1 MKWILLLVTAVC
13 GLEALTLK
21 DAEEIAL
28 SNNPQVQASEQLI
41 EMARQG
47 RLDAIS
53 KWLPQLNIYT
63 QGFKTETTMP
73 LLKITKPSTF
83 LTELT
88 MTQTLF
94 SSQTLYQIGISS
106 LMIEQFERLL
116 EAAKNDVLYQTRTLY
131 FQVALDHKKVKTA
144 QEHIDLLSYLADRMQ
159 GKYNIGEA
167 TAYNVN
173 QARVAVAN
181 VTDTYYKTVQML
193 QTHEDELS
201 KTLGYDPVDSPF
213 TFNQEDIDVL
223 QIPELADKVAAAETI
238 FQEEC
243 ILKSQFVTMQT
254 RIMDKIFSKSEF
266 SKWSTYADAYRPDI
280 RLSETNV
287 KLAEET
293 VKLKRGEYWPTVS
306 LIGNYG
312 GGMTPYFFQPSTQ
325 FNNQVFQWAV
335 GFSIN
340 WTIFDGT
347 GRERRIKKARAESRA
362 IKFTAKKVTQA
373 AHTDVR
379 EQLYSM
385 QKAMAQY
392 VTSSA
397 NYKLAQQTLE
407 QAKSQLDIGFTTIY
421 DYLISVDGLIRA
433 KTAQDEGRFD
443 LLSSYYALLHASGKT
458 KEGEC
463 QK

>member
-1 MKWILLLVTAVC
+1 MRWILLFAMTLGALG
-13 GLEALTLK
+13 GLEALTLQE
-21 DAEEIAL
+21 AEEIAL
-28 SNNPQVQASEQLI
+28 ANNPQVQASEQLI

-63 QGFKTETTMP
+63 QGFKTQTTIP
-73 LLKITKPSTF
+73 LLKVTKPSAF

-88 MTQTLF
+88 LTQTLF
-94 SSQTLYQIGISS
+94 STQVLYQIGISS
-106 LMIEQFERLL
+106 ILIEQFERLL

-144 QEHIDLLSYLADRMQ
+144 EEHIDLLSYLSDRMQ

-181 VTDTYYKTVQML
+181 VTDAYYKTVQML
-193 QTHEDELS
+193 KSHEDELS
-201 KTLGYDPVDSPF
+201 KTLGYDPVDSLF

-223 QIPELADKVAAAETI
+223 QIPELAEKVKAAESI

-243 ILKSQFVTMQT
+243 ILKSQFVAMQN
-254 RIMDKIFSKSEF
+254 RIMDKIFSKAEF
-266 SKWSTYADAYRPDI
+266 SKWNGFADEHRPDI
-280 RLSETNV
+280 LLSQANV

-306 LIGNYG
+306 LLGNYG
-312 GGMTPYFFQPSTQ
+312 GAMTPYFFAPSTQ
-325 FNNQVFQWAV
+325 FNNQNFQWAI
-335 GFSIN
+335 GFSVN

-347 GRERRIKKARAESRA
+347 GRERRVRKARAESRA
-362 IKFTAKKVTQA
+362 VKFTAKKVTQA

-392 VTSSA
+392 VTSAA

-443 LLSSYYALLHASGKT
+443 LLSSYYALLHASGK
-458 KEGEC
+458 ES
-463 QK
+463 

>member
-1 MKWILLLVTAVC
+1 
-13 GLEALTLK
+13 
-21 DAEEIAL
+21 
-28 SNNPQVQASEQLI
+28 
-41 EMARQG
+41 
-47 RLDAIS
+47 
-53 KWLPQLNIYT
+53 
-63 QGFKTETTMP
+63 
-73 LLKITKPSTF
+73 
-83 LTELT
+83 
-88 MTQTLF
+88 
-94 SSQTLYQIGISS
+94 
-106 LMIEQFERLL
+106 
-116 EAAKNDVLYQTRTLY
+116 
-131 FQVALDHKKVKTA
+131 
-144 QEHIDLLSYLADRMQ
+144 
-159 GKYNIGEA
+159 
-167 TAYNVN
+167 
-173 QARVAVAN
+173 
-181 VTDTYYKTVQML
+181 
-193 QTHEDELS
+193 
-201 KTLGYDPVDSPF
+201 
-213 TFNQEDIDVL
+213 
-223 QIPELADKVAAAETI
+223 
-238 FQEEC
+238 
-243 ILKSQFVTMQT
+243 
-254 RIMDKIFSKSEF
+254 MDKIFSSSEF

-312 GGMTPYFFQPSTQ
+312 GAMTPYLYRPSTQ
-325 FNNQVFQWAV
+325 FNNQIFQWAV

-362 IKFTAKKVTQA
+362 IRYTAKKVMQA

-392 VTSSA
+392 VTSTA
-397 NYKLAQQTLE
+397 NYKLAQETLE

-458 KEGEC
+458 KEGES
-463 QK
+463 Q

>member
-1 MKWILLLVTAVC
+1 
-13 GLEALTLK
+13 
-21 DAEEIAL
+21 
-28 SNNPQVQASEQLI
+28 
-41 EMARQG
+41 
-47 RLDAIS
+47 
-53 KWLPQLNIYT
+53 
-63 QGFKTETTMP
+63 
-73 LLKITKPSTF
+73 
-83 LTELT
+83 
-88 MTQTLF
+88 
-94 SSQTLYQIGISS
+94 
-106 LMIEQFERLL
+106 
-116 EAAKNDVLYQTRTLY
+116 
-131 FQVALDHKKVKTA
+131 VALDHKKVKTA

-193 QTHEDELS
+193 KSHEDEFS
-201 KTLGYDPVDSPF
+201 KTLGFDPEDSPVI
-213 TFNQEDIDVL
+213 FNQEDIDVM
-223 QIPELADKVAAAETI
+223 QVPELAEKVKVAEAM
-238 FQEEC
+238 FQEEG
-243 ILKSQFVTMQT
+243 ILKSQFVAMQS
-254 RIMDKIFSKSEF
+254 RIMDKIFSKAEF
-266 SKWSTYADAYRPDI
+266 SKWNAYADCHRPDI
-280 RLSETNV
+280 LLSDTQV

-293 VKLKRGEYWPTVS
+293 VKLKRGEYWPTIS

-312 GGMTPYFFQPSTQ
+312 GAMTPYLYEPTNQ
-325 FNNQVFQWAV
+325 FNHQLFQWGI
-335 GFSIN
+335 GFSVN

-362 IKFTAKKVTQA
+362 VKFTAKKVAQA

-443 LLSSYYALLHASGKT
+443 LLSSYYALLHASGQTNDRENEK
-458 KEGEC
+458 
-463 QK
+463 

>member
-1 MKWILLLVTAVC
+1 
-13 GLEALTLK
+13 
-21 DAEEIAL
+21 
-28 SNNPQVQASEQLI
+28 
-41 EMARQG
+41 
-47 RLDAIS
+47 
-53 KWLPQLNIYT
+53 
-63 QGFKTETTMP
+63 
-73 LLKITKPSTF
+73 
-83 LTELT
+83 
-88 MTQTLF
+88 
-94 SSQTLYQIGISS
+94 
-106 LMIEQFERLL
+106 
-116 EAAKNDVLYQTRTLY
+116 
-131 FQVALDHKKVKTA
+131 VKTA

-181 VTDTYYKTVQML
+181 VTDTYYKTVQNL
-193 QTHEDELS
+193 KSHEDELA
-201 KTLGYDPVDSPF
+201 KTLGFDPVDQPF
-213 TFNQEDIDVL
+213 VFNQEDIDVM
-223 QIPELADKVAAAETI
+223 QVPELAEKVLLAETI

-243 ILKSQFVTMQT
+243 ILKSQFVTMQN

-266 SKWSTYADAYRPDI
+266 AKWSVYADAHRPDI
-280 RLSETNV
+280 LLSQTNV

-293 VKLKRGEYWPTVS
+293 VKLKKGEYWPTVS

-312 GGMTPYFFQPSTQ
+312 GVMTPYLFEPSTQ
-325 FNNQVFQWAV
+325 FNNQIFQWAV
-335 GFSIN
+335 GFSVN

-362 IKFTAKKVTQA
+362 VKFTAKKVSQA

-392 VTSSA
+392 VTSTA
-397 NYKLAQQTLE
+397 NYELAQQTLE

-433 KTAQDEGRFD
+433 KTARDEGRFD
-443 LLSSYYALLHASGKT
+443 LLSSYYALLHSSGQT
-458 KEGEC
+458 KESN
-463 QK
+463 K

>member
-1 MKWILLLVTAVC
+1 MKWIVLLLAAMC
-13 GLEALTLK
+13 GLEALTLQE
-21 DAEEIAL
+21 AEEIAL
-28 SNNPQVQASEQLI
+28 ANNPQVQASEQLI

-63 QGFKTETTMP
+63 QGFKTQTTIP

-88 MTQTLF
+88 LTQTLF
-94 SSQTLYQIGISS
+94 SSQTLYQIGISA

-181 VTDTYYKTVQML
+181 VTDTYYKTVQNL
-193 QTHEDELS
+193 KSHEDELA
-201 KTLGYDPVDSPF
+201 KTLGFDPVDQPF
-213 TFNQEDIDVL
+213 VFNQEDIDVM
-223 QIPELADKVAAAETI
+223 QVPELAEKVLLAETI

-243 ILKSQFVTMQT
+243 ILKSQFVTMQN

-266 SKWSTYADAYRPDI
+266 AKWSVYADAHRPDI
-280 RLSETNV
+280 LLSQTNV

-312 GGMTPYFFQPSTQ
+312 GAMTPYLFEPSTQ
-325 FNNQVFQWAV
+325 FNNQIFQWAV
-335 GFSIN
+335 GFSVN

-362 IKFTAKKVTQA
+362 VKFTAKKVAQA

-392 VTSSA
+392 VTSTA
-397 NYKLAQQTLE
+397 NYELAQQTLE

-433 KTAQDEGRFD
+433 KTARDEGRFD
-443 LLSSYYALLHASGKT
+443 LLSSYYALLHSSGQT
-458 KEGEC
+458 KESN
-463 QK
+463 K

>member
-1 MKWILLLVTAVC
+1 MRWILLFAMTLGALG
-13 GLEALTLK
+13 GLEALTLQE
-21 DAEEIAL
+21 AEEIAL
-28 SNNPQVQASEQLI
+28 ANNPQVQASEQLI

-63 QGFKTETTMP
+63 QGFKTQTTIP
-73 LLKITKPSTF
+73 LLKITKPSAF

-88 MTQTLF
+88 LTQTLF
-94 SSQTLYQIGISS
+94 STQVLYQIGISS
-106 LMIEQFERLL
+106 ILIEQFEKLL
-116 EAAKNDVLYQTRTLY
+116 EAAKNDILYQTRTLY

-144 QEHIDLLSYLADRMQ
+144 EEHIDLLSYLSDRMQ

-181 VTDTYYKTVQML
+181 VTDAYYKTVQML
-193 QTHEDELS
+193 KSHEDELS

-213 TFNQEDIDVL
+213 IFNQEDIDVL
-223 QIPELADKVAAAETI
+223 QIPELAEKVKAAESI

-243 ILKSQFVTMQT
+243 ILKSQFVAMQN
-254 RIMDKIFSKSEF
+254 RIMDKIFSKAEF
-266 SKWSTYADAYRPDI
+266 SKWNGYADEHRPDI
-280 RLSETNV
+280 LLSQTNV

-306 LIGNYG
+306 LLGNYG
-312 GGMTPYFFQPSTQ
+312 GGMTPYFFAPSTQ
-325 FNNQVFQWAV
+325 FNNQNFQWAI
-335 GFSIN
+335 GFSVN

-347 GRERRIKKARAESRA
+347 GRERRVRKARAESRA
-362 IKFTAKKVTQA
+362 IKFTAKKVAQA

-392 VTSSA
+392 VTSAA

-443 LLSSYYALLHASGKT
+443 LLSSYYALLHASGKESE
-458 KEGEC
+458 K
-463 QK
+463 

>member
-1 MKWILLLVTAVC
+1 MKWIVLLLAAMC
-13 GLEALTLK
+13 GLEALTLQE
-21 DAEEIAL
+21 AEEIAL
-28 SNNPQVQASEQLI
+28 ANNPQVQASEQLI
-41 EMARQG
+41 EMAKQG

-63 QGFKTETTMP
+63 QGFKTQTTIP

-88 MTQTLF
+88 LTQTLF
-94 SSQTLYQIGISS
+94 SSQTLYQIGISA

-181 VTDTYYKTVQML
+181 VTDTYYKTVQNL
-193 QTHEDELS
+193 KSHEDELA
-201 KTLGYDPVDSPF
+201 KTLGFDPVDQPF
-213 TFNQEDIDVL
+213 VFNQEDIDVM
-223 QIPELADKVAAAETI
+223 QVPELAEKVLLAETI

-243 ILKSQFVTMQT
+243 ILKSQFVTMQN

-266 SKWSTYADAYRPDI
+266 AKWSVYADAHRPDI
-280 RLSETNV
+280 LLSQTNV

-312 GGMTPYFFQPSTQ
+312 GAMTPYLFEPSTQ
-325 FNNQVFQWAV
+325 FNNQIFQWAV
-335 GFSIN
+335 GFSVN

-362 IKFTAKKVTQA
+362 VKFTAKKVAQA

-392 VTSSA
+392 VTSTA
-397 NYKLAQQTLE
+397 NYELAQQTLE

-433 KTAQDEGRFD
+433 KTARDEGRFD
-443 LLSSYYALLHASGKT
+443 LLSSYYALLHSSGQT
-458 KEGEC
+458 KESN
-463 QK
+463 K

>member
-21 DAEEIAL
+21 EAEEIAL
-28 SNNPQVQASEQLI
+28 ANNPQVQASEQLI

-63 QGFKTETTMP
+63 QGFKTQTTMP
-73 LLKITKPSTF
+73 LLNITKPSTF

-144 QEHIDLLSYLADRMQ
+144 QEHIDLLSYLSDRMQ

-173 QARVAVAN
+173 QARVAVSN
-181 VTDTYYKTVQML
+181 VTDAYYKTVQML
-193 QTHEDELS
+193 KSHEDELAR
-201 KTLGYDPVDSPF
+201 TLGYDPVESPF

-223 QIPELADKVAAAETI
+223 QVPELAEKVKAAESI
-238 FQEEC
+238 FQDEC
-243 ILKSQFVTMQT
+243 ILKNQFVTMQS
-254 RIMDKIFSKSEF
+254 RIMDKIFSSSEF

-312 GGMTPYFFQPSTQ
+312 GAMTPYLYQPSTQ
-325 FNNQVFQWAV
+325 FNNQIFQWAV
-335 GFSIN
+335 GFSVN

-362 IKFTAKKVTQA
+362 IRYIAKKVTQA
-373 AHTDVR
+373 AHTEVR
-379 EQLYSM
+379 VQLYSM
-385 QKAMAQY
+385 QKALAQY
-392 VTSSA
+392 VTSTA
-397 NYKLAQQTLE
+397 NYKLAQETLE

-458 KEGEC
+458 KEGESE
-463 QK
+463 K

>member
-1 MKWILLLVTAVC
+1 MRWILLCAIAMG

-21 DAEEIAL
+21 EAEEIAL
-28 SNNPQVQASEQLI
+28 ANNPQVQASEQLI

-53 KWLPQLNIYT
+53 KWLPQVSIVSQGYKT
-63 QGFKTETTMP
+63 QEPIVFLG
-73 LLKITKPSTF
+73 LTKPSAF
-83 LTELT
+83 LTELSL
-88 MTQTLF
+88 TQTLF
-94 SSQTLYQIGISS
+94 STQLYYQIGISS
-106 LMIEQFERLL
+106 ILIDQFRRLL
-116 EAAKNDVLYQTRTLY
+116 AAAKNDVLYQTRTLY

-144 QEHIDLLSYLADRMQ
+144 QEHIDLLNYLADRMQ

-181 VTDTYYKTVQML
+181 VTDNYYKTVQML
-193 QTHEDELS
+193 KTHEDELS
-201 KTLGYDPVDSPF
+201 RTLGYDPIDSPL
-213 TFNQEDIDVL
+213 TFSQEDIDVM
-223 QIPELADKVAAAETI
+223 QIPELAEKIKTADAI

-243 ILKSQFVTMQT
+243 ILKSQFVTMQS
-254 RIMDKIFSKSEF
+254 RIMDKIFSKDEF
-266 SKWSTYADAYRPDI
+266 SKWAHYSDDHRPDVL
-280 RLSETNV
+280 LSQTNV
-287 KLAEET
+287 RLAEET

-306 LIGNYG
+306 LLGNYG
-312 GGMTPYFFQPSTQ
+312 GAPTPFLYQPSTQ

-335 GFSIN
+335 GFSVN

-347 GRERRIKKARAESRA
+347 GRERRLKRAQAEARSV
-362 IKFTAKKVTQA
+362 KFTAKKVVQS
-373 AHTDVR
+373 AHTEVR
-379 EQLYSM
+379 KQLYSM

-392 VTSSA
+392 LTSTA

-443 LLSSYYALLHASGKT
+443 LLSSYYALLHSSGQTHERGSEK
-458 KEGEC
+458 
-463 QK
+463 